1 VLDGDLTHALPAAR
15 ALAEASVGVTL
26 ADVRDSGLP
35 LVYANEAF
43 TRLTGYPQ
51 DEVIGRNCRFLQ
63 GPDTE
68 PGAVH
73 RIREALSAMRETRVT
88 LRNYRRDGTPFHNEL
103 LIAPAHDATGVV
115 THVVGMQLDVTHTV
129 QEANR
134 LRDERDLLRA
144 EVAEL
149 RALREVLTP
158 RDIPVVDGWQIS
170 ARYIAASALAGDFHL
185 VAPTDDGVTVVA
197 IGDAIGHG
205 ADAAQQASFV
215 RASLATFAAYTASPE
230 RLLELANASLIERVG
245 MSGSFSTCACL
256 ALTPDGTVDVALAG
270 HPTPLRLDTGEPL
283 PVAQRGAP
291 LGVTLDVQPSS
302 TTVPLGPG
310 EGLLLYT
317 DGITEARLAG
327 RADRLG
333 EEGVRGTLAAASGL
347 GPAETIDALT
357 GLTPELAA
365 GTPADDVCLLVLRR
379 CD

>member
-1 VLDGDLTHALPAAR
+1 MRGSIPVREMTFRVGPSSIVLDADLTHALPAAR

-26 ADVRDSGLP
+26 ADVRDPGLP
-35 LVYANEAF
+35 LVYVNEAF

-68 PGAVH
+68 PAAVQ
-73 RIREALSAMRETRVT
+73 RIREALSEMRETRVT

-103 LIAPAHDATGVV
+103 LIAPVHDEDGEV

-158 RDIPVVDGWQIS
+158 RDIPLVEGWQIS

-185 VAPTDDGVTVVA
+185 VAPTDDDVTVVA
-197 IGDAIGHG
+197 LGDAIGHG
-205 ADAAQQASFV
+205 VDAAQQASFV

-245 MSGSFSTCACL
+245 MSGSFSTC
-256 ALTPDGTVDVALAG
+256 
-270 HPTPLRLDTGEPL
+270 
-283 PVAQRGAP
+283 
-291 LGVTLDVQPSS
+291 
-302 TTVPLGPG
+302 
-310 EGLLLYT
+310 
-317 DGITEARLAG
+317 
-327 RADRLG
+327 
-333 EEGVRGTLAAASGL
+333 
-347 GPAETIDALT
+347 
-357 GLTPELAA
+357 
-365 GTPADDVCLLVLRR
+365 
-379 CD
+379 